1 MQETGPTVYSPYT
14 FIFNLEWK
22 STLRNYLSIWD
33 LRLVFSHKLK
43 VVSSILIIIL
53 PPAVICFTVRS
64 FIFIIQTENVCCH
77 CFFLLAATSQLAH
90 AVTSPPFCSWWNTE
104 YVLFKNRALTVGNC
118 WLARRQFK
126 MLWRNSQLN
135 AKTFVDTWL
144 FSEKVI
150 YFRIYLPWR
159 ESRRRKWKSWR
170 WMLRPTAYFENTGDA
185 NPKTSKSG
193 RLPIL
198 PFSAIIKTCSK

>member
-1 MQETGPTVYSPYT
+1 MQETGPTVCSPYM

-33 LRLVFSHKLK
+33 LRVVFSHKLK

-64 FIFIIQTENVCCH
+64 FIFIIKTENVCCH

-159 ESRRRKWKSWR
+159 ERRHRKWKSCR
-170 WMLRPTAYFENTGDA
+170 WMLWLILKTLEMPTQKHQNQVDCQFCHFQ
-185 NPKTSKSG
+185 P
-193 RLPIL
+193 L
-198 PFSAIIKTCSK
+198 